1 MSIFQRIINLVK
13 KPEPPIV
20 EKTPYTLAPGDIVDI
35 SLNSY
40 TVSGRTFFPQRR
52 EIFYTLKD
60 GTTIRYFRVMKR
72 ETLEFSLYQ
81 AIDGRLE
88 NIEEIPSMIE
98 LDGTQYHLEDQ
109 VVGPARSSGDTTF
122 PSSDERYL
130 WDFQSDAHQLLR
142 IEWQMGQM
150 MFYEGAPV
158 LAMDVS
164 IIGAK

>member
-1 MSIFQRIINLVK
+1 MSIFQRIYNLVK

-20 EKTPYTLAPGDIVDI
+20 EKTPFTLRPGDIVDI

-60 GTTIRYFRVMKR
+60 GSAVSYFRVIKR
-72 ETLEFSLYQ
+72 ETLDLGLYQ

-88 NIEEIPSMIE
+88 NMEEIPSTIE
-98 LDGTQYHLEDQ
+98 MDGTQYHLEDQ
-109 VVGPARSSGDTTF
+109 AAGPAQSSGDTTF
-122 PSSDERYL
+122 PSSEERYL
-130 WDFQSDAHQLLR
+130 WDFQSDQHQLLR
-142 IEWQMGQM
+142 IEWQAGQM
-150 MFYEGAPV
+150 MLYEGAQV